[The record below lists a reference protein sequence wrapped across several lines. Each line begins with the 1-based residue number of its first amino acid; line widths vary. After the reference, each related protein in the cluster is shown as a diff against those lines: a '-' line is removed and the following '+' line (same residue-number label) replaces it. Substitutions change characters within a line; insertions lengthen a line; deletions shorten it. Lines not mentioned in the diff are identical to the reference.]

1 MLLAKIAIDI
11 GYRFSNNR
19 RDSSRTSRTARQ
31 DQRWTL
37 LVIRSATKM
46 PTRTAVWPLELLS
59 DPRPNERGPNQLRCF
74 LICPFPPKE
83 VYDDLTRIV
92 RDACNGVGTNLHC
105 TLECIREIGRA
116 SCRERV

>member
-11 GYRFSNNR
+11 GYRFSNIR

-31 DQRWTL
+31 DQRWSL

-59 DPRPNERGPNQLRCF
+59 DPRPNDRGPNQLRCF
-74 LICPFPPKE
+74 LICPFTPKQL
-83 VYDDLTRIV
+83 YDDLTRIV
-92 RDACNGVGTNLHC
+92 PAPCHPVATNLP
-105 TLECIREIGRA
+105 
-116 SCRERV
+116 S